1 MLDFTKKPRRSRGG
15 FSFFFGV
22 GIAFAGMLA
31 VIFAMGQ
38 ASAQAAPHGPAPIY
52 PITVSTL
59 DGTPV
64 PSSGATTH

>member
-22 GIAFAGMLA
+22 GIAFAAMLA

-64 PSSGATTH
+64 SSGAGTF